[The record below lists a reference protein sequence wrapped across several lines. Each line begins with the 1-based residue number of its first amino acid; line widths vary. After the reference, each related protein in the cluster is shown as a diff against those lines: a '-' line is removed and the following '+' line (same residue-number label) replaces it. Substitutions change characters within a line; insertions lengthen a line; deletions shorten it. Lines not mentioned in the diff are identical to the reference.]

1 MINNTFKEYLES
13 KYSKEDNYK
22 KILSK
27 EKGVVSM
34 KRKILNIAA
43 IFLVIVIAGVLS
55 TNIYA
60 KIMWNIQFKDYRELP
75 IKEMKGTLD
84 ELKEEGYAEVLNMD
98 YLEQDG
104 IGIKI
109 NSILLTDDCLD
120 IDITSKFDENIDVN
134 SQTFSIG
141 YTIYDEN
148 KNIYQ
153 IHSRMNIGEESSKFD
168 NVTLFT
174 YEELGIEYNKK
185 DVYAVQLSN
194 NGGVTLKE
202 VNKEERTINMNI
214 TLRARD
220 KFPQSKKLYIQIFDP
235 GFSMTELENENGTT
249 NMINAEDFNLSS
261 AKWLFEIDVP
271 DKFYVRNTI
280 ELKPENE
287 ISGIEF
293 EEITISETG
302 MNLKFKSK
310 QYDELISKGK
320 DMEQKEFLEE
330 VEKMLFVTDKAGNKF
345 NELSV
350 GSTEEKEVYKMN
362 IDANIEDFNNGIY
375 INYNNVKEKL
385 VES

>member
-153 IHSRMNIGEESSKFD
+153 IHSRMHIGEESSKFD

-185 DVYAVQLSN
+185 DVYAVQLAN

-235 GFSMTELENENGTT
+235 GFSMTELEKENGTT

>member
-1 MINNTFKEYLES
+1 MINTTFKKYLES

-34 KRKILNIAA
+34 KKRILNIAA
-43 IFLVIVIAGVLS
+43 IFLVIIIAGVLS

-60 KIMWNIQFKDYRELP
+60 KIMWNIEFKDYRQLP
-75 IKEMKGTLD
+75 SKEIKGTLD
-84 ELKEEGYAEVLNMD
+84 ELKEEGYAEVLNID

-120 IDITSKFDENIDVN
+120 IDITSKFDEDIDVN

-153 IHSRMNIGEESSKFD
+153 IHSRMHLGEKTSKFD

-174 YEELGIEYNKK
+174 YEELGVEYDKK
-185 DVYAVQLSN
+185 DVYALQLAN
-194 NGGVTLKE
+194 NGGVTLE
-202 VNKEERTINMNI
+202 EINEEERTINMNI
-214 TLRARD
+214 TLRAKD

-235 GFSMTELENENGTT
+235 GFSMIELGNENGKT
-249 NMINAEDFNLSS
+249 NMVNAEDFNLSNS
-261 AKWLFEIDVP
+261 KWLFEITVP
-271 DKFYVRNTI
+271 EKFYDRNTI
-280 ELKPENE
+280 ELKPESE

-293 EEITISETG
+293 REITISETG
-302 MNLKFKSK
+302 MNLTFKS
-310 QYDELISKGK
+310 QAYDELIYKGK
-320 DMEQKEFLEE
+320 DMEHEKFLKEM
-330 VEKMLFVTDKAGNKF
+330 EKMLFVSDKDGNKY
-345 NELSV
+345 NELNV
-350 GSTEEKEVYKMN
+350 GSTKEKEVYKIN
-362 IDANIEDFNNGIY
+362 IDANIEDFNKGLY
-375 INYNNVKEKL
+375 INYNDIKVKL
-385 VES
+385 VEK

>member
-34 KRKILNIAA
+34 KKRILNIAA
-43 IFLVIVIAGVLS
+43 IFLVIIIAGVLS

-60 KIMWNIQFKDYRELP
+60 KIMWNIEFKDYRQLP
-75 IKEMKGTLD
+75 SKEIKGTLD
-84 ELKEEGYAEVLNMD
+84 ELKEEGYAEVLNID

-120 IDITSKFDENIDVN
+120 IDITSKFDEDIDVN

-153 IHSRMNIGEESSKFD
+153 IHSRMHLGEKTSKFD

-174 YEELGIEYNKK
+174 YEELGVEYDKK
-185 DVYAVQLSN
+185 DVYALQLAN
-194 NGGVTLKE
+194 NGGVTLE
-202 VNKEERTINMNI
+202 EINEEERTINMNI
-214 TLRARD
+214 TLRAKD

-235 GFSMTELENENGTT
+235 GFSMIELGNENGKT
-249 NMINAEDFNLSS
+249 NMVNAEDFNLSNS
-261 AKWLFEIDVP
+261 KWLFEITVP
-271 DKFYVRNTI
+271 EKFYDRNTI
-280 ELKPENE
+280 ELKPESE
-287 ISGIEF
+287 ISGMEF
-293 EEITISETG
+293 REITISETG
-302 MNLKFKSK
+302 MNLTFKS
-310 QYDELISKGK
+310 QAYDELIYKGK
-320 DMEQKEFLEE
+320 DMEHEKFLKEM
-330 VEKMLFVTDKAGNKF
+330 EKMLFVSDKDGNKY
-345 NELSV
+345 NELNV
-350 GSTEEKEVYKMN
+350 GSTKEKEVYKIN
-362 IDANIEDFNNGIY
+362 IDANIEDFNKGLY
-375 INYNNVKEKL
+375 INYNDIKVKL
-385 VES
+385 VEK

>member
-153 IHSRMNIGEESSKFD
+153 IHSRMHIGEESSKFD

-249 NMINAEDFNLSS
+249 NIINAEDFNLSS

>member
-120 IDITSKFDENIDVN
+120 IDITTKFDENIDVN

-153 IHSRMNIGEESSKFD
+153 IHSRMHIGEESSKFD

>member
-109 NSILLTDDCLD
+109 NSILLTDDCVD

-153 IHSRMNIGEESSKFD
+153 IHSRMHIGEGSSKFD

-320 DMEQKEFLEE
+320 DMEQKEFSEE

>member
-109 NSILLTDDCLD
+109 NSILLTDDCVD

-153 IHSRMNIGEESSKFD
+153 IHSRMHIGEESSKFD

-320 DMEQKEFLEE
+320 DMEQKEFSEE

>member
-153 IHSRMNIGEESSKFD
+153 IHSRMHIGEESSKFD

-249 NMINAEDFNLSS
+249 NIINAEDFNLSS

-350 GSTEEKEVYKMN
+350 GSTEEKEVYKVN

>member
-1 MINNTFKEYLES
+1 MINTTFKKYLES

-34 KRKILNIAA
+34 KKRILNIAA
-43 IFLVIVIAGVLS
+43 IFLVIIIAGVLS

-60 KIMWNIQFKDYRELP
+60 KIMWNIEFKDYRQLP
-75 IKEMKGTLD
+75 SKEIKGTLD
-84 ELKEEGYAEVLNMD
+84 ELKEEGYAEVLNID

-120 IDITSKFDENIDVN
+120 IDITSKFDEDIDVN

-153 IHSRMNIGEESSKFD
+153 IHSRMHLGEKTSKFD

-174 YEELGIEYNKK
+174 YEELGVEYDKK
-185 DVYAVQLSN
+185 DVYALQLAN
-194 NGGVTLKE
+194 NGGVTLE
-202 VNKEERTINMNI
+202 EINEEERTINMNI
-214 TLRARD
+214 TLRAKD

-235 GFSMTELENENGTT
+235 GFSMIELGNENGKT
-249 NMINAEDFNLSS
+249 NMVNTEDFNLSNS
-261 AKWLFEIDVP
+261 KWLFEITVP
-271 DKFYVRNTI
+271 EKFYDRNTI
-280 ELKPENE
+280 ELKPESE

-293 EEITISETG
+293 REITISETG
-302 MNLKFKSK
+302 MNLTFKS
-310 QYDELISKGK
+310 QAYDELIYKGK
-320 DMEQKEFLEE
+320 DMEHEKFLKEM
-330 VEKMLFVTDKAGNKF
+330 EKMLFVSDKDGNKY
-345 NELSV
+345 NELNV
-350 GSTEEKEVYKMN
+350 GSSKEKEVYKIN
-362 IDANIEDFNNGIY
+362 IDANIEDFNKGLY
-375 INYNNVKEKL
+375 INYNNIKVKLIKK
-385 VES
+385 

>member
-1 MINNTFKEYLES
+1 MINTTFKKYLES

-34 KRKILNIAA
+34 KKRILNIAA
-43 IFLVIVIAGVLS
+43 IFLVIIIAGVLS

-60 KIMWNIQFKDYRELP
+60 KIMWNIEFKDYRQLP
-75 IKEMKGTLD
+75 SKEIKGTLD
-84 ELKEEGYAEVLNMD
+84 ELKEEGSAEVLNID

-120 IDITSKFDENIDVN
+120 IDITSKFDEDIDVN

-153 IHSRMNIGEESSKFD
+153 IHSRMHLGEKTSKFD

-174 YEELGIEYNKK
+174 YEELGVEYDKK
-185 DVYAVQLSN
+185 DVYALQLAN
-194 NGGVTLKE
+194 NGGVTLE
-202 VNKEERTINMNI
+202 EINEEERTINMNI
-214 TLRARD
+214 TLRAKD

-235 GFSMTELENENGTT
+235 GFSMIELGNENGKT
-249 NMINAEDFNLSS
+249 NMVNAEDFNLSNS
-261 AKWLFEIDVP
+261 KWLFEITVP
-271 DKFYVRNTI
+271 EKFYDRNTI
-280 ELKPENE
+280 ELKPESE

-293 EEITISETG
+293 REITISETG
-302 MNLKFKSK
+302 MNLTFKS
-310 QYDELISKGK
+310 QAYDELIYKGK
-320 DMEQKEFLEE
+320 DMEHEKFLKEM
-330 VEKMLFVTDKAGNKF
+330 EKMLFVSDKDGNKY
-345 NELSV
+345 NELNV
-350 GSTEEKEVYKMN
+350 GSSKEKEVYKIN
-362 IDANIEDFNNGIY
+362 IDANIEDFNKGLY
-375 INYNNVKEKL
+375 INYNDIKVKL
-385 VES
+385 VEK

>member
-109 NSILLTDDCLD
+109 NSILLTDDCVD

-153 IHSRMNIGEESSKFD
+153 IHSRMHIGEESSKFD

-185 DVYAVQLSN
+185 DVYAVQLAN

-235 GFSMTELENENGTT
+235 GFSMTELEKENGTT

>member
-1 MINNTFKEYLES
+1 MINTTFKKYLES

-34 KRKILNIAA
+34 KKRILNIAA
-43 IFLVIVIAGVLS
+43 IFLVIIIAGVLS

-60 KIMWNIQFKDYRELP
+60 KIMWNIEFKDYRQLP
-75 IKEMKGTLD
+75 SKEIKGTLD
-84 ELKEEGYAEVLNMD
+84 ELKEEGYAEVLNID

-120 IDITSKFDENIDVN
+120 IDITSKFDEDIDVN

-153 IHSRMNIGEESSKFD
+153 IHSRMHLGEKTSKFD

-174 YEELGIEYNKK
+174 YEELGVEYDKK
-185 DVYAVQLSN
+185 DVYALQLAN
-194 NGGVTLKE
+194 NGGVTLE
-202 VNKEERTINMNI
+202 EINEEERTINMNI
-214 TLRARD
+214 TLRAKD

-235 GFSMTELENENGTT
+235 GFSMIELGNENGKT
-249 NMINAEDFNLSS
+249 NMVNAEDFNLSNS
-261 AKWLFEIDVP
+261 KWLFEITVP
-271 DKFYVRNTI
+271 EKFYDRNTI
-280 ELKPENE
+280 ELKPESE

-293 EEITISETG
+293 REITISETG
-302 MNLKFKSK
+302 MNLTFKS
-310 QYDELISKGK
+310 QAYDELIYKGK
-320 DMEQKEFLEE
+320 DMEHEKFLKEM
-330 VEKMLFVTDKAGNKF
+330 EKMLFVSDKDGNKY
-345 NELSV
+345 NELNV
-350 GSTEEKEVYKMN
+350 GSSKEKEVYKIN
-362 IDANIEDFNNGIY
+362 IDANIEDFNKGLY
-375 INYNNVKEKL
+375 INYNDIKVKL
-385 VES
+385 VEK

>member
-153 IHSRMNIGEESSKFD
+153 IHSRMHIGEESSKFD